1 VLPNEESR
9 TWLAF
14 VDSFFKFR
22 DLRRYLHT
30 YWHILASPTRNT
42 LALAEEGNSAA
53 AFQFLQTSLFIY
65 TVAVISKLITGG
77 LIVSQVV
84 IPLILLISFANFGAI
99 FYWFAR
105 RKSPR
110 PRSGREFLILCSYS
124 VGLAIPFAALVEILQ
139 PHATSFLVA
148 HTSSF
153 WLPLLVF
160 TVVLLLLMAPLYLY
174 VLRVWGRF
182 WELRKR
188 TVFLYLL
195 IAGLVQMVIAVP
207 AGFAWVSLRPPPA
220 LKQVQEQALAA
231 VRRSNAQLAVGD
243 RLNSWN
249 EQLSQASELA
259 AEGNYSDF
267 NAKIES
273 IGKDDG
279 ASIRQQFASVT
290 KDLHDGPYI
299 LELLS
304 ETGDA
309 AVALADVV
317 KSNPLPYDGPP
328 DVVLSEMTTLRDAIT
343 GFREA
348 LDRLNREMS
357 IPQVTI
363 SP

>member
-1 VLPNEESR
+1 VAVTCPRCGTVDTGRYCSTCGTVLPNEESR

-22 DLRRYLHT
+22 DLRRYFHT

-182 WELRKR
+182 WELEALTSRQRALFEQLRARIGRGLAAFGMTSDRFGMIHADLVPENILVDGKR
-188 TVFLYLL
+188 LRIIDFDDAGFGWHMFEIATSLYFIRRESFYEVARDAL
-195 IAGLVQMVIAVP
+195 IAGYRRHRRLPDEHLHLLPM
-207 AGFAWVSLRPPPA
+207 F
-220 LKQVQEQALAA
+220 LAA
-231 VRRSNAQLAVGD
+231 RGTTYLGWVHTRKGELTALELTPQLIELAV
-243 RLNSWN
+243 
-249 EQLSQASELA
+249 A
-259 AEGNYSDF
+259 AANDYL
-267 NAKIES
+267 
-273 IGKDDG
+273 G
-279 ASIRQQFASVT
+279 A
-290 KDLHDGPYI
+290 P
-299 LELLS
+299 
-304 ETGDA
+304 
-309 AVALADVV
+309 
-317 KSNPLPYDGPP
+317 
-328 DVVLSEMTTLRDAIT
+328 
-343 GFREA
+343 
-348 LDRLNREMS
+348 
-357 IPQVTI
+357 
-363 SP
+363 